1 MKYLNKCAFWTDAEN
16 QISQKEC
23 KCPKIEMR
31 LWHQGIYEEVSVC
44 RNYYAELFQRYYRE
58 SNSYSYEASAF
69 ESACKAKMEIV
80 QDLFGSHLH
89 KWFNLPP
96 SGYYYQKER
105 TKDFIH
111 AIGNSYAYGGGHYHY
126 KGCVYKPFFYISLDD
141 KSVVRYDM
149 KDVFRF
155 ICENGIDSAKNTFG
169 YDSSE
174 FIHEVVKSSIQ
185 TIVDCLESRKIKY
198 KVTKVKPI
206 LNLLK
211 LGNVDTDVYELKMIN
226 ALTEILDKISEN
238 ELTY

>member
-1 MKYLNKCAFWTDAEN
+1 
-16 QISQKEC
+16 
-23 KCPKIEMR
+23 
-31 LWHQGIYEEVSVC
+31 
-44 RNYYAELFQRYYRE
+44 
-58 SNSYSYEASAF
+58 
-69 ESACKAKMEIV
+69 
-80 QDLFGSHLH
+80 
-89 KWFNLPP
+89 
-96 SGYYYQKER
+96 
-105 TKDFIH
+105 
-111 AIGNSYAYGGGHYHY
+111 
-126 KGCVYKPFFYISLDD
+126 
-141 KSVVRYDM
+141 M